1 MSWSQVVLYGPN
13 TSCQP
18 GAHERVLHIL
28 FLLFQS
34 NEKYKQSDAKAMAK
48 IRLPPAWESAPDI
61 LRTDTPPQNQ
71 QARRHARS
79 SPALGSSRRHQSK
92 RRISRRGTYPKQRE
106 SQWVR
111 YEYESAQI
119 SPSRNGM
126 PDPPYPVTPP
136 PLERPQPVLPQ
147 LGYRAPTPQPALIP
161 SNADGPVQRPENKPS
176 RLLQRQ
182 RDCARQ
188 LDASLSTLGLSAL
201 ASGSILLVSAILFVR
216 SVMTGIPHAVAGRS
230 ALIVFFALSVAAF
243 IISFGL
249 ILGVLCRRARA
260 TKSAVARAQARQEIE
275 LETRSRASD
284 SRLPM
289 YDFGRRNAICE
300 LRDEPG
306 VVVGGHPTVSLRT
319 PDQSVVINRRF
330 APPIRVASKHLTEVP
345 FSRPPTPHPRPP
357 LSPLLPPVPS
367 TPPPPIPERNPA
379 RLLVAADKAKDYTD
393 ALSTIVQFGPESGVS
408 PKTERTKGIAMSNFG
423 GTVSS
428 RSTQM
433 FNHMLTAGTRELQ
446 AYLDA
451 PSNSSLNTLA
461 AYQHSRSDSS
471 STQAIINTDRS
482 VYSDVNEEVYDE
494 ESQVGEASMLSMRK
508 VGKARECY
516 IPAPN
521 SDASMPKSSS
531 IRKQRRSKL
540 QVYSDTPR
548 PETGGSEARKHRSMM
563 NALPSAP
570 LPLAAQ
576 MSKDVR
582 LPVKRPHSLSPK
594 KLTGFVAKPKTTGL
608 GISIGNEQNKE
619 NIEPD
624 QIEVE
629 TWSALGDH

>member
-1 MSWSQVVLYGPN
+1 
-13 TSCQP
+13 
-18 GAHERVLHIL
+18 
-28 FLLFQS
+28 
-34 NEKYKQSDAKAMAK
+34 MAK
-48 IRLPPAWESAPDI
+48 VRLPPAWESAPDI
-61 LRTDTPPQNQ
+61 LRTGSPPQNQ
-71 QARRHARS
+71 QARPHARP
-79 SPALGSSRRHQSK
+79 SPILGSRTRHQSK

-106 SQWVR
+106 SQWVQYR
-111 YEYESAQI
+111 DGSPQI
-119 SPSRNGM
+119 SPIRNGM

-147 LGYRAPTPQPALIP
+147 LGYRAPTPLPALIP
-161 SNADGPVQRPENKPS
+161 PSADGPVQRPNNKPS

-216 SVMTGIPHAVAGRS
+216 SVMTGVPRAVAGRS
-230 ALIVFFALSVAAF
+230 ALTVFFALSVAAF

-260 TKSAVARAQARQEIE
+260 TRSAVARAQVRQEIE
-275 LETRSRASD
+275 LETRSRVSD
-284 SRLPM
+284 GRLPM

-306 VVVGGHPTVSLRT
+306 VVVGGRSTISRRT
-319 PDQSVVINRRF
+319 PDESVVINRRF
-330 APPIRVASKHLTEVP
+330 APPIRVASRHLSEVP

-379 RLLVAADKAKDYTD
+379 RLLVAAKKAKDRTD
-393 ALSTIVQFGPESGVS
+393 ADALGTTAHPSPESGIS
-408 PKTERTKGIAMSNFG
+408 PKTGPVRAVAVSNHG

-433 FNHMLTAGTRELQ
+433 FNQHMLSAGTRELQ

-451 PSNSSLNTLA
+451 SSNSSLNTLA
-461 AYQHSRSDSS
+461 AYQHSKSDSS
-471 STQAIINTDRS
+471 STEAIMSNDRS
-482 VYSDVNEEVYDE
+482 VYSEINDQVGDE
-494 ESQVGEASMLSMRK
+494 ESQVGEASVLSMRK

-516 IPAPN
+516 IPA
-521 SDASMPKSSS
+521 SKRDASTTKSPETK
-531 IRKQRRSKL
+531 KQRRSKL
-540 QVYSDTPR
+540 EVYTDTPR
-548 PETGGSEARKHRSMM
+548 PDAERFEARKHRSMM

-570 LPLAAQ
+570 LPLATQ
-576 MSKDVR
+576 ETKDVKLAVR
-582 LPVKRPHSLSPK
+582 RPHSLSPK

-608 GISIGNEQNKE
+608 GISIDKGQNKE

-624 QIEVE
+624 QVEVG
-629 TWSALGDH
+629 TWSALGDQ